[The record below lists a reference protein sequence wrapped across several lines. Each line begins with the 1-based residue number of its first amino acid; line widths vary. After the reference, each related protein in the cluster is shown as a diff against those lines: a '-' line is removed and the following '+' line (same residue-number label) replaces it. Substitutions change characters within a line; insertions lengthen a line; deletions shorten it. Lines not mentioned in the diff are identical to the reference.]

1 MNNFSMNEVVFEE
14 FPEIPEIPPFEG
26 PEKKIEVDFVLSP
39 HLPEGLRK
47 VSVDDWKI
55 LLAEIN
61 CSILSVIENEYCDAY
76 ILSESSLFV
85 YSSKV
90 IIKTCGQITL
100 LKCLPYLLKYAQQVE
115 AEESRVTF
123 QRRNLL
129 FPEEQFTPHTSFDEE
144 VSYLKRHFIDGEAYI
159 FGPHNCD
166 HHYMFV
172 YQNAKFSLPSKSPNN
187 IEVLMT
193 GLDRTVMKQFYRDKD
208 FVSVEELTKR
218 SKIQSL
224 YKASTLIDAHAF
236 DPLGYSLN
244 TLKDGF
250 YSTIH
255 ITPQPECSYVSFE
268 TNDFNPDDCHSLVKY
283 VIDIFKPQSFT
294 VLVNSDSAAFQAPEN
309 ENEQFSGFYFRGSA
323 RHNFVNTGN
332 VLSWYSF
339 REVGTHSPVLSPST
353 SFSCKDQIQ
362 AALALIQA
370 ERHNKMHDEDKFL
383 ESSVNGDSSPNK

>member
-1 MNNFSMNEVVFEE
+1 MMKLLRS
-14 FPEIPEIPPFEG
+14 PFQRFLRSHLSKG
-26 PEKKIEVDFVLSP
+26 QRKKIEVDFVLSP
-39 HLPEGLRK
+39 SVPEGLRK

-100 LKCLPYLLKYAQQVE
+100 LKCLPYLLKYARDVE

-129 FPEEQFTPHTSFDEE
+129 YPEEQFTPHTSFEEE

-159 FGPHNCD
+159 FGPHTCD

-172 YQNAKFSLPSKSPNN
+172 YHNAKFSLPSKSPQN

-193 GLDRTVMKQFYRDKD
+193 GLDRAVMKQFYRDKD
-208 FVSVEELTKR
+208 FISVEELTKR
-218 SKIQSL
+218 SKIQLL
-224 YKASTLIDAHAF
+224 YEASTQVDAHAF

-244 TLKDGF
+244 TLRDTF

-268 TNDFNPDDCHSLVKY
+268 TNDFNPDDCHSLVKE
-283 VIDIFKPQSFT
+283 VIGIFKPQSFT
-294 VLVNSDSAAFQAPEN
+294 VLVSSDSAAFHAPD
-309 ENEQFSGFYFRGSA
+309 NEQFSGFYYRDSA
-323 RHNFVNTGN
+323 RHNFAHTGN

-339 REVGTHSPVLSPST
+339 RENGTYSPTVTPS
-353 SFSCKDQIQ
+353 SSQLFSCKERIQ
-362 AALALIQA
+362 ACLSIVEA
-370 ERHNKMHDEDKFL
+370 ERHNKMQDEKFW
-383 ESSVNGDSSPNK
+383 EAHVNGDSSPNK